1 MLLLPVDLRFYSKYP
16 TMNRISYLIL
26 FLLIG
31 FTAKSQVLTVTTES
45 NEACINESIWLKA
58 SGHNLYV
65 WSDTVRLDTYL
76 SDSVNFSAPTAG
88 TYSITVLGYT
98 IFPADTD
105 TVAFNITVNPNPT
118 VTINSSA
125 NAANNFICIGDTATL
140 QALGNGLSAFAWSP
154 AISTTDSAGQSTGVY
169 PALTTSYVV
178 TVTDTNGCSNTGTKQ
193 VKVNLNPPSVA
204 IDVSTSIICPGGQ
217 TTLIANGNGLQFAWD
232 NASTLNVSN
241 AKTVIASPTTT
252 TTYSV
257 TATLNACNTVAT
269 TTIEVQDAP
278 LMTVTEST
286 NGASICLDSFATITT
301 VCDSCDYY
309 IYNFPNST
317 VQTTNATQI
326 VSPNVVGA
334 VNIIVNGVGGNGC
347 RAIENVTINVDD
359 CFNGTPFAVQE
370 LTAADLVLVQRNQQ
384 IQVSTPVRI
393 NAVDVYN
400 ILGSRVASIA
410 GVASNSASIDASSL
424 SSGIYIVMVKSENGE
439 VTKKLYLN

>member
-1 MLLLPVDLRFYSKYP
+1 
-16 TMNRISYLIL
+16 
-26 FLLIG
+26 
-31 FTAKSQVLTVTTES
+31 
-45 NEACINESIWLKA
+45 
-58 SGHNLYV
+58 
-65 WSDTVRLDTYL
+65 
-76 SDSVNFSAPTAG
+76 
-88 TYSITVLGYT
+88 
-98 IFPADTD
+98 
-105 TVAFNITVNPNPT
+105 
-118 VTINSSA
+118 
-125 NAANNFICIGDTATL
+125 
-140 QALGNGLSAFAWSP
+140 
-154 AISTTDSAGQSTGVY
+154 
-169 PALTTSYVV
+169 
-178 TVTDTNGCSNTGTKQ
+178 
-193 VKVNLNPPSVA
+193 
-204 IDVSTSIICPGGQ
+204 
-217 TTLIANGNGLQFAWD
+217 ANGNGLQFAWD

-286 NGASICLDSFATITT
+286 NGAAICLDSFATINT